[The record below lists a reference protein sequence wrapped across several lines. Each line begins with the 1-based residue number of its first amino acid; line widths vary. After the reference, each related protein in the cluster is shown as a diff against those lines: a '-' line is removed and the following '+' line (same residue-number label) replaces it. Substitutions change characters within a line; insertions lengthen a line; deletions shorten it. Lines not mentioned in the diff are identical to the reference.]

1 MCESTEDASKTAQE
15 EYAFGRFPVPYSSRR
30 VDREV
35 AGRRSIAPMQT
46 SPPPRQPRVGFPS
59 FDEKLE
65 NEEEILDALVASAA
79 KNALDP
85 ALWTELHDAAVRH
98 DRVAEL
104 AFAYESFA
112 QGRKLKTTPGAVQAE
127 LFYRAATFFGDVLG
141 DEFGATTY
149 LERALAASPAH
160 AQAFERI
167 DAQLT
172 RANEPKKLAEVCVH
186 AAAHQGKAGQLAL
199 LERAAGLF
207 AQAGLEDKSIETYQ
221 QLVRLDPA
229 NVGYRQALAKRYLA
243 ANRHRDLARMLEQ
256 TLGTL
261 ADPNGAEAK
270 DVRAQLVDVFA
281 NQLQEPER
289 ALPHVEA
296 ILEVDKT
303 HAEARRVATRLLESK
318 GLAARA
324 AAALA
329 PGAKTTEERAKLYAI
344 ELENTRGPR
353 RRDVLR
359 RIGALKQD
367 ELGDRPGALAS
378 FEQALA
384 IDPADDEL
392 RRRFLVLGSE
402 LRGPLEVAKAFAR
415 AATVAKDA
423 AVKTRIN
430 AEMGELLLRGGDAKR
445 ARSVLASVL
454 ATPDVDPHAELV
466 AARTLVTIFEGEKDT
481 KNLLD
486 ALARVGE
493 RSPIDAERHQA
504 NEQVAALAT
513 QAGDTERAIAAYRRL
528 VDSPARDRALEAL
541 EPFYVQHEQWADLAF
556 VLEERARSA
565 SDPDTAREL
574 AFRAALVLTS
584 KLKDT
589 ASAADAW
596 RRVATTYGPGR
607 DVHAQWIPVL
617 EAERRW
623 SELAEVLTADANLA
637 LDKEKPS
644 IFARLGQVH
653 LTLRDVDAAIE
664 AFRRALD
671 IDPQEPTS
679 RATLEK
685 LLATGDHRLKAAG
698 VLESVYRRAGDTA
711 ALLKV
716 LEVRAALSTD
726 AEERLTA
733 LEEAT
738 RVALTGPRDRAFDL
752 VSRGLREAVEQR
764 ADVDRWLERADEV
777 GQGAPPSRR
786 ASVFAKALGDR
797 PVDSPSLLVLAKRTG
812 EAHASAGNVGAALG
826 VFRKALS
833 YEPGATDL
841 IARVDELLR
850 EQGQPEERIALYQ
863 AALERNPDPSR
874 RRYLL
879 HGIGAIERTERS
891 NAAAAIAAYRQAMD
905 DEADDTTAFTALV
918 ELYTET
924 EAWDELCAILERRLP
939 RAASPDEARSIHAQL
954 AGIAARHGQSDL
966 AAQHARTLLDDPD
979 LGDTELALVERIA
992 AILDDAELLHAL
1004 LERRVRQSTD
1014 PKAQVEALAKLAT
1027 LAESAGDRDA
1037 AVTRLRQAA
1046 EIARGALDEGEAVV
1060 LYERLRA
1067 ISPDDKQAIVQ
1078 LTQLLPA
1085 RGEWSK
1091 LPALYEAWLAQ
1102 ATDDDERRDLY
1113 VNLARIFDE
1122 SLDDPT
1128 RGHEAAAA
1136 ALELAP
1142 ADAKILGIAERLA
1155 GRAGRAED
1163 FARAIDRLVG
1173 RDDARLS
1180 PAERVELRLAK
1191 ARVLSAGGKLG
1202 DAARAFR
1209 GLLAEATTEAQV
1221 AAAFEGFEELLRRTP
1236 PSHEKAVDVR
1246 WLAAER
1252 IQRAAPEDRARVTFA
1267 AARMEETELGA
1278 TKEALALYK
1287 QVLAADPEDLEAL
1300 AAVARLS
1307 LAEGDVEG
1315 ALEALTTRRDASEGE
1330 ARVAIEVQIA
1340 YVLAHRLGRTS
1351 EALACV
1357 ERILEA
1363 APHDSAALELATSLL
1378 KEPEAAAQAAHILER
1393 AVDAVED
1400 PAIRIDILKRLL
1412 ARRASD
1418 GTRANVYGKLFDILD
1433 ELGSTDEA
1441 FATAMQAA
1449 REWPEESALWDRVE
1463 AIARKLSSP
1472 EPVASLYE
1480 EVLRGGTPAER
1491 LVAIGERAVAFHEE
1505 WFEDDE
1511 RVIGIL
1517 KQLLAIDPANVWAF
1531 DRLKLIYD
1539 ARERWD
1545 DLFELVDRTAAN
1557 ADPERRL
1564 ELLEDAAQ
1572 IAKDF
1577 ANHAPRAIG
1586 YLEQLLDLKPNQ
1598 PRISAALERLYEKNG
1613 YFRELIRLLGDRIE
1627 VLPHEEAQRER
1638 ARIAR
1643 LWLDELSD
1651 SSSAIIVAEDLK
1663 ARQREGEDVGV
1674 DVVDLLERILAA
1686 AVPGDELR
1694 PSVAPPPE
1702 GARRDSY
1709 APMAAA
1715 RGLVRQ
1721 RAAALL
1727 KTTYAAPGRE
1737 RDLAR
1742 VLEVEL
1748 EIVTGDDERV
1758 RRHRAIAT
1766 LHAGLGDDERTA
1778 KHLARLVCLEPHVDA
1793 HREELTALLTKIGR
1807 FDRLA
1812 DVLEEAAAQAT
1823 EPTVKAA
1830 LWMQAGTTSTRELR
1844 DEGRAIELFFRVLAL
1859 PVPAATLLDAARA
1872 IDPLLARASRK
1883 SERLAVLERL
1893 AELESDDGARVRAF
1907 AEAARL
1913 ARELRENAR
1922 ATKAWDACIAL
1933 DPSNVEA
1940 LDGLVAIFDE
1950 TEDFE
1955 RLVDALTARARVE
1968 GRDADARRADRVR
1981 AATIQT
1987 SRLEALDDAIATW
2000 RGIESTFGPS
2010 DEGTRALGSL
2020 YRRRELWA
2028 PLAQLLSD
2036 AAARSEE
2043 PARKVE
2049 LLCELGDVERDERD
2063 LPEQAVVTYDAALAL
2078 DPRAEQARAGLH
2090 VLLRSE
2096 AHRGDA
2102 VRVLLEA
2109 YRAADDWALVLELTE
2124 HRLAVSDVPTQIAIL
2139 REAASISETRAE
2151 DPGAAFALVRR
2162 AVLLDP
2168 SDAATL
2174 DELFRLADTT
2184 RNHRSLADALRE
2196 GVALVAEDRP
2206 LARALRFKMGAV
2218 LETNLDEADD
2228 ALEAYAA
2235 VAHEDPTNI
2244 DAARA
2249 VLAVVR
2255 RTRRWDAAARALVET
2270 SVATGDVSP
2279 ELVEV
2284 ATQSALE
2291 AEGFDALARAV
2302 TDLVAAEKI
2311 RGTAARDLEATV
2323 AEWHRDRR
2331 GDADA
2336 AEAAY
2341 ARALTH
2347 DRANATLLE
2356 HLANLQRRS
2365 RTKPFVETILRL
2377 AEVRDEDLALLG
2389 EAADAAIAN
2398 VGDSA
2403 LSKAILERLQRAATK
2418 RWTGGDASASEAVER
2433 ATRDLTRLHEEARD
2447 HESIVDLLVKTAS
2460 LPWPAE
2466 TSRGLRLQ
2474 AARVATEHLRA
2485 SDRATGIYLGL
2496 VDEDPRDG
2504 VAASELARIYEAADR
2519 KGELLTLKRRLV
2531 GSTDDHDTRLELRL
2545 EVAALEDA
2553 LGDAKSAIH
2562 TLETNL
2568 EESERHAPS
2577 VAKLEALFTNR
2588 EDFSALESL
2597 LSTQASLAKAA
2608 DDTHLAADLHE
2619 RAAIVAETKLG
2630 DVARALEHLR
2640 DVVAL
2645 EQRPEAYDALA
2656 RLSAASG
2663 DHDAAATHLDR
2674 LRELSQDDERERV
2687 TLRLADALTLAGKK
2701 DAARERLEA
2710 EVRERAASD
2719 EARSRLVG
2727 IYREA
2732 QAWDRLAENLAA
2744 GAAHAPDK
2752 ASRLAR
2758 LLEGAELH
2766 RTKTGTPDASIPL
2779 LEQAVELSPEEAS
2792 IKLTLADALGKA
2804 TRFDDARAILR
2815 ELIEGFGGR
2824 RPKERAP
2831 VHYQLA
2837 RLDLAAGDRGRALV
2851 ELDAATRIDP
2861 ANASI
2866 LQALAE
2872 LARDDGQLE
2881 RAERSYRA
2889 LLAVLRRQEADSDD
2903 VPITRS
2909 EVLFEL
2915 SRIANRQDEPDR
2927 AREILESALETATSN
2942 VFEARRLEAIF
2953 RRGDDHASLARALEA
2968 RLARADLR
2976 ETASAKEILEAMPDA
2991 AAVYAELGRL
3001 YEQPLGRL
3009 EDALTMHLA
3018 AIAVD
3023 PAAKESHDAA
3033 ARLAPA
3039 LGKAERYEERLRDL
3053 EARAETPKDEAAFLV
3068 RRAGLVDARGDAAGA
3083 IALYERAIEI
3093 GANDRTV
3100 LDALDRLYEK
3110 SGDHEGQARIL
3121 GMRLELDGE
3130 SIDASADA
3138 LYRLAQLRFHAGD
3151 VDGGCDAFER
3161 GFAVEADWE
3170 RAEKLLRDASDRH
3183 PTSERIV
3190 AIYEQLAR
3198 TEGRERT
3205 LVDALV
3211 RKAKLPGETLEP
3223 IREAVE
3229 IADALEDWPLAR
3241 AILETWLE
3249 SPDRAVGDRV
3259 WVLSRL
3265 SALSEKTGDL
3275 RKAAELKERAA
3286 EIAEPDEARRLLF
3299 EVASLASGT
3308 LDDLALAA
3316 AILERLHEREPSD
3329 REAWLP
3335 LLEIHRRTG
3344 AHEKLS
3350 KLLEEVASFVDDPQE
3365 RSRLRFEH
3373 VRLGM
3378 DKLGLSDERAMQ
3390 ELREIVDEDGSA
3402 TFAAILLGTI
3412 LERHGLEDDLVE
3424 LLEKQ
3429 LDSAKDRQEADAI
3442 VALSQRLGKL
3452 LEPRDEARA
3461 RDVYYVALDWKADA
3475 RDILLALERLHGAA
3489 GEADARSDVMER
3501 RLAIETDEAA
3511 EALAIELAE
3520 AKRAQGD
3527 AEGAIAAMA
3536 KGFERAPK
3544 STRLRSELEEHYR
3557 ASQDFEKLAELHLT
3571 DARARENKD
3580 EKVALFRR
3588 AAGIFANE
3596 TSRPTKAIE
3605 ALREAVGAV
3614 PDDVVLLFEL
3624 VDALIGA
3631 ERFEHAES
3639 ELTAA
3644 IDRLGEA
3651 HGARVKLL
3659 ERRAN
3664 VRVKL
3669 DQNDEALAD
3678 FDAAMAL
3685 GAIELRGAL
3694 ADHLEKTSDAEKER
3708 GSAVRWRELRLRLA
3722 SVRAELGE
3730 HDAARNVLSDLLK
3743 VDGKD
3748 REALRA
3754 AARVDEIEER
3764 WDAASATYR
3773 RLVALE
3779 EGDAMVEVALKLA
3792 ETCEKADR
3800 LADARGSLERARKAA
3815 PEHVGLRE
3823 TLSALYEKT
3832 GALKEL
3838 AELALEDAR
3847 AAGDVGPRF
3856 DALLR
3861 AGQLYLMHS
3870 QDPQS
3875 TGQVAIGSAI
3885 NILEEAHALRPAD
3898 LDCTAL
3904 LSDAY
3909 VGGGRIDQGREL
3921 LEGTIAGFK
3930 GRRSRELSA
3939 LYHRLARIA
3948 EFGGDRDLAIAYLN
3962 TAIDMDSQ
3970 NGAVASELAY
3980 FAMESMNWDIAQRA
3994 LRVVTMLKTPAP
4006 LPKALAYQHLGQI
4019 AEHQGDAKRALG
4031 YYKRALAEDAELESA
4046 RSLLDALLAQN

>member
-1 MCESTEDASKTAQE
+1 
-15 EYAFGRFPVPYSSRR
+15 
-30 VDREV
+30 
-35 AGRRSIAPMQT
+35 MQT

-65 NEEEILDALVASAA
+65 NEEEILDAFVASAA

-85 ALWTELHDAAVRH
+85 TLWTELHDAAVRH

-104 AFAYESFA
+104 AFAYESVA
-112 QGRKLKTTPGAVQAE
+112 QGRKLKTTPAAVQAE

-149 LERALAASPAH
+149 LERALGASPAH

-186 AAAHQGKAGQLAL
+186 AAAHQSKAGQLAM

-221 QLVRLDPA
+221 QLVRLDPS
-229 NVGYRQALAKRYLA
+229 NVGYRQALAKHYLA

-261 ADPNGAEAK
+261 ADANGAEAK
-270 DVRAQLVDVFA
+270 DVREQLVDVFA
-281 NQLQEPER
+281 NRLQEPER

-329 PGAKTTEERAKLYAI
+329 PGAKTTDERAKLYAI

-359 RIGALKQD
+359 RIGVLKQD
-367 ELGDRPGALAS
+367 ELGDRPGALAA

-392 RRRFLVLGSE
+392 RRRYLVLGSE

-423 AVKTRIN
+423 AVKARIN
-430 AEMGELLLRGGDAKR
+430 AEMGELLLRGGDPKR

-454 ATPDVDPHAELV
+454 ATPEVDPHAELV

-493 RSPIDAERHQA
+493 RSPVEAERLQA

-528 VDSPARDRALEAL
+528 VDSPARERALEAL

-565 SDPDTAREL
+565 GDPIGAREL
-574 AFRAALVLTS
+574 AFRAALVLTT

-596 RRVATTYGPGR
+596 RRVATTYGAGR
-607 DVHAQWIPVL
+607 DVHAQWVPVL

-623 SELAEVLTADANLA
+623 GELAEVLAADADLA
-637 LDKEKPS
+637 QDDEKPS

-664 AFRRALD
+664 AFRRALA
-671 IDPQEPTS
+671 IDPQEPTG

-698 VLESVYRRAGDTA
+698 VLESVYRRAGDTT

-726 AEERLTA
+726 AEERLSA

-738 RVALTGPRDRAFDL
+738 RVALAGPRDRAFDL

-764 ADVDRWLERADEV
+764 ADVDRWLDRADEV

-797 PVDSPSLLVLAKRTG
+797 PVDSPSLLILAKRTG

-826 VFRKALS
+826 AFRKALS

-850 EQGQPEERIALYQ
+850 EQGQPEERIALYR
-863 AALERNPDPSR
+863 AALERNPEPEK

-905 DEADDTTAFTALV
+905 DDADDTTAFTALV

-939 RAASPDEARSIHAQL
+939 RAASPDEARSIRAQL

-979 LGDTELALVERIA
+979 LGDAELALVERIA
-992 AILDDAELLHAL
+992 AILDDDELLHAL

-1014 PKAQVEALAKLAT
+1014 PKVQVESLAKLAT
-1027 LAESAGDRDA
+1027 LAESAGEREA
-1037 AVTRLRQAA
+1037 AVARLRQAA

-1067 ISPDDKQAIVQ
+1067 IAPDDRQAIVQ

-1102 ATDDDERRDLY
+1102 STDDDERRDLY

-1122 SLDDPT
+1122 SLDDPA
-1128 RGHEAAAA
+1128 RGYEAAAA
-1136 ALELAP
+1136 AIELAP
-1142 ADAKILGIAERLA
+1142 ADAKILGDAERLA
-1155 GRAGRAED
+1155 VRAGRTEA
-1163 FARAIDRLVG
+1163 FAAAIDRLVG
-1173 RDDARLS
+1173 GRDDGDARLS
-1180 PAERVELRLAK
+1180 SAERVELRLAK
-1191 ARVLSAGGKLG
+1191 ARALSAGGKLG

-1209 GLLAEATTEAQV
+1209 GLLAEATNEAQV

-1315 ALEALTTRRDASEGE
+1315 ALSALTTRRDASEGE

-1340 YVLAHRLGRTS
+1340 YVLAHRLGRTG

-1378 KEPEAAAQAAHILER
+1378 KDPEAATQAARILER

-1400 PAIRIDILKRLL
+1400 PAVRIDILKRLL
-1412 ARRASD
+1412 AQRASD
-1418 GTRANVYGKLFDILD
+1418 ETRVDVYGKLFDILD

-1441 FATAMQAA
+1441 FTTAMQAA

-1463 AIARKLSSP
+1463 TIARKLSSP

-1480 EVLRGGTPAER
+1480 EVLRGDTPAER

-1517 KQLLAIDPANVWAF
+1517 KRLLAIDPTNVWAF

-1545 DLFELVDRTAAN
+1545 DLFALVDRTAACV
-1557 ADPERRL
+1557 DPERRM

-1586 YLEQLLDLKPNQ
+1586 YLEQLLELKPNQ

-1627 VLPHEEAQRER
+1627 TLPHDEAQRER
-1638 ARIAR
+1638 GRIAR

-1651 SSSAIIVAEDLK
+1651 SSSAIIVAEDLR
-1663 ARQREGEDVGV
+1663 AHQREGEDVGV

-1686 AVPGDELR
+1686 AEPGDELR

-1748 EIVTGDDERV
+1748 EIVKGDDERV

-1766 LHAGLGDDERTA
+1766 LHAGLGDDAQTA

-1793 HREELTALLTKIGR
+1793 HREELTALLTKLGR
-1807 FDRLA
+1807 FDQLA

-1823 EPTVKAA
+1823 EPTVKAT

-1859 PVPAATLLDAARA
+1859 PVPDAALLDAARA

-1883 SERLAVLERL
+1883 PERLAVLERL
-1893 AELESDDGARVRAF
+1893 AGLETDDGARLRVF

-1922 ATKAWDACIAL
+1922 ATRAWDACLAL

-1955 RLVDALTARARVE
+1955 RLVASLMARARVE

-1987 SRLEALDDAIATW
+1987 EKLEALDDAIATW
-2000 RGIESTFGPS
+2000 QGIETTFGPS

-2020 YRRRELWA
+2020 YRRRELWG
-2028 PLAQLLSD
+2028 PLAELLSD
-2036 AAARSEE
+2036 AAARAED

-2063 LPEQAVVTYDAALAL
+2063 LPGEAVVTYDAALAI
-2078 DPRAEQARAGLH
+2078 DPRAERARAGLH

-2096 AHRGDA
+2096 AHRADA

-2109 YRAADDWALVLELTE
+2109 YRAADDWALVLGLTE

-2139 REAASISETRAE
+2139 REAASISESRAE
-2151 DPGAAFALVRR
+2151 DAGAAFALVRR

-2174 DELFRLADTT
+2174 DELFRLAAAT

-2196 GVALVAEDRP
+2196 GVELVAGDRP

-2218 LETNLDEADD
+2218 LETDLDEADD

-2235 VAHEDPTNI
+2235 VAHEDPANVE
-2244 DAARA
+2244 AARA
-2249 VLAVVR
+2249 TIAVVR

-2270 SVATGDVSP
+2270 SVATGDVP
-2279 ELVEV
+2279 AELVEV

-2291 AEGFDALARAV
+2291 ADGFDALAREV
-2302 TDLVAAEKI
+2302 TNLVATEKV
-2311 RGTAARDLEATV
+2311 RGVAARDLEATV

-2331 GDADA
+2331 DDADA

-2341 ARALTH
+2341 ARALVH
-2347 DRANATLLE
+2347 DRTNAALLE
-2356 HLANLQRRS
+2356 HLANLQRRT
-2365 RTKPFVETILRL
+2365 RTKPFVETLLRL
-2377 AEVRDEDLALLG
+2377 AEVRDEDLDLLG
-2389 EAADAAIAN
+2389 EAADAALAN
-2398 VGDSA
+2398 VGDPA

-2418 RWTGGDASASEAVER
+2418 RWTSGEATASAAVER
-2433 ATRDLTRLHEEARD
+2433 ATRDLTRLHEDAGD

-2474 AARVATEHLRA
+2474 AARVAAEHLRA

-2504 VAASELARIYEAADR
+2504 VAASELARIYGAADR

-2531 GSTDDHDTRLELRL
+2531 GATDDREARLERRL

-2562 TLETNL
+2562 TLESNL
-2568 EESERHAPS
+2568 EESERHAAS
-2577 VAKLEALFTNR
+2577 VAMLEALLTRR
-2588 EDFSALESL
+2588 EDFTALEQL

-2608 DDTHLAADLHE
+2608 GDAHLAADLHG
-2619 RAAIVAETKLG
+2619 RAAGVSETKLG
-2630 DVARALEHLR
+2630 DVPRALAHLR

-2663 DHDAAATHLDR
+2663 DHDAAATYLDR

-2687 TLRLADALTLAGKK
+2687 TLRLADALMLAGKK

-2719 EARSRLVG
+2719 DARSRLVG
-2727 IYREA
+2727 IYREEM
-2732 QAWDRLAENLAA
+2732 AWDRLAESLAA

-2779 LEQAVELSPEEAS
+2779 LEQAAELSPEEAS

-2804 TRFDDARAILR
+2804 TRYDDARAILR

-2889 LLAVLRRQEADSDD
+2889 LLAVLRRHEADSDD

-2915 SRIANRQDEPDR
+2915 SRIADRQGEPDR

-2976 ETASAKEILEAMPDA
+2976 ETSSAKEILAAMPDA
-2991 AAVYAELGRL
+2991 ASVYAELGRL
-3001 YEQPLGRL
+3001 YEHPLGRL

-3018 AIAVD
+3018 AIAVE
-3023 PAAKESHDAA
+3023 PSSKEAHDAA

-3039 LGKAERYEERLRDL
+3039 LGKAERYEERLREL
-3053 EARAETPKDEAAFLV
+3053 EALAAAPQDEAALLV

-3083 IALYERAIEI
+3083 IALYERAIEL
-3093 GANDRTV
+3093 GANDRVV

-3190 AIYEQLAR
+3190 AIYERLAR
-3198 TEGRERT
+3198 TKGRERT

-3211 RKAKLPGETLEP
+3211 RKAKLPGEALEP
-3223 IREAVE
+3223 IREAVQ
-3229 IADALEDWPLAR
+3229 IADDLEDWPLAR
-3241 AILETWLE
+3241 AILEAWMD
-3249 SPDRAVGDRV
+3249 SPDRAIGDRV

-3299 EVASLASGT
+3299 EVASLASGA
-3308 LDDLALAA
+3308 LDDLALATT
-3316 AILERLHEREPSD
+3316 ILERLHEREPSD

-3335 LLEIHRRTG
+3335 LLELHRRTG

-3350 KLLEEVASFVDDPQE
+3350 KLLEEVASFIDDLQE
-3365 RSRLRFEH
+3365 RSRLRFEN

-3489 GEADARSDVMER
+3489 GESDARADVMER
-3501 RLAIETDEAA
+3501 RLAIESDETA
-3511 EALAIELAE
+3511 EALAVELAE

-3527 AEGAIAAMA
+3527 TEGALAAMA
-3536 KGFERAPK
+3536 KGFERAPR
-3544 STRLRSELEEHYR
+3544 STRLRTELEESYR

-3571 DARARENKD
+3571 DARARESTS
-3580 EKVALFRR
+3580 EKVALFRK
-3588 AAGIFANE
+3588 AAGIFTNE

-3605 ALREAVGAV
+3605 ALREAVGAA
-3614 PDDVVLLFEL
+3614 PDDVTLLFEL
-3624 VDALIGA
+3624 VDALLGA

-3644 IDRLGEA
+3644 LERFGEA
-3651 HGARVKLL
+3651 HEARVKLL

-3669 DQNDEALAD
+3669 EQNEEALAD
-3678 FDAAMAL
+3678 FDTAMAL
-3685 GAIELRGAL
+3685 GATTLRGAL
-3694 ADHLEKTSDAEKER
+3694 AEHLERTSDAEKER

-3722 SVRAELGE
+3722 DVRVELGE

-3748 REALRA
+3748 RDALRA
-3754 AARVDEIEER
+3754 TARVDEIDER

-3779 EGDAMVEVALKLA
+3779 EGDAMVDVALKLA

-3815 PEHVGLRE
+3815 PDHVGLRE
-3823 TLSALYEKT
+3823 TLAALYEKT

-3838 AELALEDAR
+3838 AELAIEDAR

-3861 AGQLYLMHS
+3861 AGQLYLLHS

-3885 NILEEAHALRPAD
+3885 AILEEAHALRPAD

-3909 VGGGRIDQGREL
+3909 VGGGRVDQGREL

-4031 YYKRALAEDAELESA
+4031 YYKRALAEDPELESA